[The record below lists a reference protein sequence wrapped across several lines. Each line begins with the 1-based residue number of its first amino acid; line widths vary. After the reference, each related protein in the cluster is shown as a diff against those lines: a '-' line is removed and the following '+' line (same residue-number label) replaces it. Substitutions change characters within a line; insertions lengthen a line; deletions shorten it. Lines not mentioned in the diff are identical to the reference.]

1 MILMLVMGL
10 MRMMNYVYLLPDEQ
24 YKHAYGEDEEEE
36 VDAHLAV
43 IGVQFQVAMCIK
55 REIAVWRGQGQTG
68 GTK

>member
-10 MRMMNYVYLLPDEQ
+10 MRMMNYVYLLPDE
-24 YKHAYGEDEEEE
+24 HAYGEDEEEE
-36 VDAHLAV
+36 ADAHLAV

>member
-24 YKHAYGEDEEEE
+24 YEHAYGEDEEEE
-36 VDAHLAV
+36 ADAHLAV